1 MNPLFFNSSHPG
13 PAVHALVIG
22 VGGYPYLPGGPNADP
37 RADLTFPDMRQ
48 LTSPPRS
55 ALAFARHLTE
65 GGVGGWRVPPASVD
79 LLISCKQGDSLPD
92 LCGPMP
98 RAATIDN
105 IRDAFE
111 AWSAR
116 CSAHPDNIAV
126 LYFCGHGVQG
136 DHQLL
141 LASDFNRYGDTP
153 FAQAFD
159 FERTR
164 LALQQRAPRT
174 QCFIIDA
181 CRMDYYGV
189 APAEALPL
197 ARPEPLSPGICQTEL
212 TLRMPAYD
220 EALGR
225 RENVSYLTQ
234 ALLRALDGQA
244 ATMDEEGAWVVRLA
258 GIRQAIDLLLMEE
271 LGVSSLARGVEA
283 DTLGDTVLLRLN
295 GAPLARL
302 TVSCHPAEAASRTT
316 LTCTPYYPPDLPGVD
331 CGKARQTREEN
342 GSPAAREW
350 RMQLRAGVYTL
361 SAKSATTEISRPH
374 HVCPPH
380 SRARFEVAP

>member
-1 MNPLFFNSSHPG
+1 MNQLYFNSAHSG

-22 VGGYPYLPGGPNADP
+22 VGGYPYLSGSPNADP
-37 RADLTFPDMRQ
+37 RAQLTFPDMGQ

-55 ALAFARHLTE
+55 ALAFAQRLTQSA
-65 GGVGGWRVPPASVD
+65 GGGWKVPPASVD

-92 LCGPMP
+92 LYGSAP

-105 IRDAFE
+105 IRGAFKE
-111 AWSAR
+111 WLER
-116 CSAHPDNIAV
+116 CSAHQDNIAIF
-126 LYFCGHGVQG
+126 YFCGHGFQG

-141 LASDFNRYGDTP
+141 LASDFNRHSDEP

-159 FERTR
+159 FEKTR
-164 LALQQRAPRT
+164 LALQQRPPRT

-181 CRMDYYGV
+181 CRTDYYG
-189 APAEALPL
+189 AAALPL
-197 ARPEPLSPGICQTEL
+197 ARPEPLSPGVCQNEL

-225 RENVSYLTQ
+225 RESVSYLTR

-244 ATMDEEGAWVVRLA
+244 ATTDEEGTWVIRLA

-283 DTLGDTVLLRLN
+283 DMLGDTVLLRLD

-302 TVSCHPAEAASRTT
+302 TVSCHPADAASHTT
-316 LTCTPYYPPDLPGVD
+316 LTCTPYYPPGLPGID
-331 CGKARQTREEN
+331 CGEARQTRAEN
-342 GSPAAREW
+342 GRLASREW
-350 RMQLRAGVYTL
+350 CMHLRAGVCTL
-361 SAKSATTEISRPH
+361 SAKSATKEISRPH
-374 HVCPPH
+374 HVWPPH

>member
-1 MNPLFFNSSHPG
+1 
-13 PAVHALVIG
+13 
-22 VGGYPYLPGGPNADP
+22 
-37 RADLTFPDMRQ
+37 
-48 LTSPPRS
+48 
-55 ALAFARHLTE
+55 
-65 GGVGGWRVPPASVD
+65 
-79 LLISCKQGDSLPD
+79 
-92 LCGPMP
+92 
-98 RAATIDN
+98 
-105 IRDAFE
+105 
-111 AWSAR
+111 
-116 CSAHPDNIAV
+116 
-126 LYFCGHGVQG
+126 
-136 DHQLL
+136 
-141 LASDFNRYGDTP
+141 
-153 FAQAFD
+153 
-159 FERTR
+159 
-164 LALQQRAPRT
+164 
-174 QCFIIDA
+174 
-181 CRMDYYGV
+181 
-189 APAEALPL
+189 
-197 ARPEPLSPGICQTEL
+197 
-212 TLRMPAYD
+212 
-220 EALGR
+220 
-225 RENVSYLTQ
+225 
-234 ALLRALDGQA
+234 
-244 ATMDEEGAWVVRLA
+244 MDEEGAWVVRLA